1 MSAPRTATKPLRLG
15 GRGEEP
21 RPPPK
26 DEGEAP
32 PRIEARRYTIH
43 GVACRRWVAVGA
55 PARVSGNIDRKRF
68 RSSALW
74 CKMEALGKRVAMVAQ
89 GAPLLAETLDKLG
102 VGEWSEWPWW
112 PRVRPCLRR
121 HWTS

>member
-1 MSAPRTATKPLRLG
+1 M
-15 GRGEEP
+15 
-21 RPPPK
+21 
-26 DEGEAP
+26 
-32 PRIEARRYTIH
+32 
-43 GVACRRWVAVGA
+43 GA

-102 VGEWSEWPWW
+102 VGEWSRVARLKDCLGSHPHKCLGSYAPWA
-112 PRVRPCLRR
+112 PTL
-121 HWTS
+121 TTA

>member
-1 MSAPRTATKPLRLG
+1 M
-15 GRGEEP
+15 
-21 RPPPK
+21 
-26 DEGEAP
+26 
-32 PRIEARRYTIH
+32 
-43 GVACRRWVAVGA
+43 GA

-112 PRVRPCLRR
+112 PRARPCLRR
-121 HWTS
+121 HWTSWE